1 MSKLNEVK
9 RKGYFR
15 RLHKKLINK
24 NIIDIDENHKK
35 FLFTQYIL
43 EGLSYSLKLLELPAV
58 SNFLICISSK

>member
-15 RLHKKLINK
+15 RLHKNLINQ
-24 NIIDIDENHKK
+24 NIIEIDENHKK

-43 EGLSYSLKLLELPAV
+43 EGLNYSLKLLELPAV
-58 SNFLICISSK
+58 CNFILCVSSI